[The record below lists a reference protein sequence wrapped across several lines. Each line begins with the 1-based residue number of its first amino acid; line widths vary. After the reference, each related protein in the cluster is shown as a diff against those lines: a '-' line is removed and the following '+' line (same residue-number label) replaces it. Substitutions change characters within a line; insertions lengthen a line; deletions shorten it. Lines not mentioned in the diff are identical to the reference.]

1 MKKFA
6 FIAILIALVFASC
19 KDKKETGTDAGSA
32 GAVPSASA
40 SAGAAGTSGSANTAG
55 SAAAPISSELDSGN

>member
-32 GAVPSASA
+32 GAVRLR
-40 SAGAAGTSGSANTAG
+40 
-55 SAAAPISSELDSGN
+55 IL